1 MLFTDARYLHCD
13 LLNTHVDKRAGTKS
27 VFHLSTAFA
36 KIAINTSPF
45 NNIIFQNVNDDYMLN
60 IIDRRVTELH
70 FWVTTVE
77 HGIITLNDDFS
88 FTMKVEV
95 YEDDEKTLVSQNSG
109 LGELMRLMLLQHH
122 VFEDKKS
129 SD

>member
-1 MLFTDARYLHCD
+1 M
-13 LLNTHVDKRAGTKS
+13 
-27 VFHLSTAFA
+27 
-36 KIAINTSPF
+36 
-45 NNIIFQNVNDDYMLN
+45 
-60 IIDRRVTELH
+60 
-70 FWVTTVE
+70 TTVE

-122 VFEDKKS
+122 VLDKKS